1 MINKK
6 KIYLFV
12 IIIIFFLIDRV
23 SKILILKSFLNNS
36 LSEIYINS
44 FLNFS
49 LVWNSGI
56 GFGLLQIEPNIFYS
70 TVSIII
76 AAINLILIYWMIT
89 TSNYL
94 ESIFISIILGG
105 SLGNLFDRFYYNS
118 VPDFIDLHYKS
129 FHWFTFNIADIF
141 ITIGIIGLIINKK
154 NMKKILSLLVLLF
167 LLPSCENV
175 QKGLGMKKD
184 VPNEFLIEKRNPLTM
199 PPNFDLLPPDSVNQN
214 NQKDEKDN
222 LKEIFNK
229 NLGKDKQDSG
239 INKGTDSGSL
249 EKSILEKIK

>member
-6 KIYLFV
+6 KINLFL

-23 SKILILKSFLNNS
+23 SKILILKNFLNNS

-76 AAINLILIYWMIT
+76 TAINLILIYWMIT
-89 TSNYL
+89 TSNYS

-118 VPDFIDLHYKS
+118 VPDFIDLQYKS

-141 ITIGIIGLIINKK
+141 ITIGIIGLIIIDLFKK
-154 NMKKILSLLVLLF
+154 KK
-167 LLPSCENV
+167 
-175 QKGLGMKKD
+175 
-184 VPNEFLIEKRNPLTM
+184 T
-199 PPNFDLLPPDSVNQN
+199 
-214 NQKDEKDN
+214 
-222 LKEIFNK
+222 
-229 NLGKDKQDSG
+229 
-239 INKGTDSGSL
+239 
-249 EKSILEKIK
+249 

>member
-6 KIYLFV
+6 KIYLF
-12 IIIIFFLIDRV
+12 ITIIIFFLIDRA
-23 SKILILKSFLNNS
+23 SKILILKNFLDNS

-49 LVWNSGI
+49 LVWNGGI
-56 GFGLLQIEPNIFYS
+56 GFGLLQIEPNIFYL

-76 AAINLILIYWMIT
+76 TAINLVLIYWMIT
-89 TSNYL
+89 SSNYL

-141 ITIGIIGLIINKK
+141 ITIGIIGLII
-154 NMKKILSLLVLLF
+154 IDLF
-167 LLPSCENV
+167 
-175 QKGLGMKKD
+175 
-184 VPNEFLIEKRNPLTM
+184 
-199 PPNFDLLPPDSVNQN
+199 
-214 NQKDEKDN
+214 
-222 LKEIFNK
+222 
-229 NLGKDKQDSG
+229 
-239 INKGTDSGSL
+239 
-249 EKSILEKIK
+249 KIKKT

>member
-6 KIYLFV
+6 KLYLF
-12 IIIIFFLIDRV
+12 IIIITFFLIDRA
-23 SKILILKSFLNNS
+23 SKILILKNFLDNS

-56 GFGLLQIEPNIFYS
+56 GFGLLQIEPNIFYL

-76 AAINLILIYWMIT
+76 TAINLVLIYWMIT
-89 TSNYL
+89 SSNYL

-118 VPDFIDLHYKS
+118 VPDFIDLHYES

-141 ITIGIIGLIINKK
+141 ITIGIIGLII
-154 NMKKILSLLVLLF
+154 IDLF
-167 LLPSCENV
+167 
-175 QKGLGMKKD
+175 
-184 VPNEFLIEKRNPLTM
+184 
-199 PPNFDLLPPDSVNQN
+199 
-214 NQKDEKDN
+214 
-222 LKEIFNK
+222 
-229 NLGKDKQDSG
+229 
-239 INKGTDSGSL
+239 
-249 EKSILEKIK
+249 KIKKT